1 MELSY
6 FMQTQTA
13 QVKSRI
19 QFQVPALERNGN
31 GNGNGNGNEKATI
44 ASKPKSAPPSQAQA
58 QAQAKRAEQIVL
70 LTKYYEDLQQLVQQA
85 RNDGLFLSEAEAEA
99 EAKSEAVSE
108 AAAVV
113 GAGESESESEGV
125 EKNANAGQP
134 QISIWERRQL
144 KRREFLAHLQA
155 RQADF
160 SKILTPLEE
169 ALKQLRELIYE
180 IASSFTVGL
189 TLDIWSKSGF
199 KFDAAK
205 RQEKEK
211 EDEAKL
217 KLKNMRSENAQ
228 YVSDALNLRWLAYQA
243 SQAPDLLKH
252 IGTVYSV
259 KPFPVDVSAL
269 PVEIASFINSVNA
282 MWHTNNTTNTNP
294 TGNMAP
300 EPKSKVTPGNKEKE
314 EKEARSQGR
323 SGYGVK
329 VEANNPNLPQLG
341 NSTTVRLEPEPEPEQ
356 AGGNT
361 ESQPQPQPQSGANQD
376 KEWWQYYGIDAGSDL
391 DQADVSKTES
401 KSDSTSSSISTTSSS
416 IPLFGLS
423 GKELQFSPRP
433 TLCIGRPGAGGAYD
447 LENCALADM
456 RRSDT
461 ENIGKGNSGHR
472 WNSVVLVDSSSS
484 GERIDDILDRL
495 PATHDKLTCL
505 VDPTDTER
513 VTNLSLDDMA
523 RLIDKGAN
531 IFYRLPSGAGAGA
544 GAGKT
549 QQQELRANI
558 LKDLL
563 RVFRMRSYNQ
573 PAAEL
578 RRLVSVYFDEWEW
591 LTTPPGFNFESLKI
605 TLAQICEGGGLPFI
619 VTKDA
624 AGAVQFLREV
634 YPNSAPDAAPDAAPT
649 STSTTHATTATED
662 ARTTKRTDYNYNL
675 IVKALPANQTLREY
689 YAKLLARLGVD
700 DKECSGSGNKESWSV
715 EAILSKFRGLPP
727 FGGVGYFPCP
737 CPCSSVYIQAQPQS
751 AASSHS
757 PATVSACTCTTSPEQ
772 QKHACN
778 LVVLRTLYQELN
790 PSRAE
795 TEPEA
800 EVEEVEEPLQL
811 IEELTRHLWHRG
823 KLKWIINPSRNKTE
837 FQLAGLSLDN
847 YTSNSAAIRHLQR
860 WLIEL
865 ESVPLENGQRQR
877 KFEGLSEADW
887 QLYRAARYGRDQALT
902 NYIIA
907 NPDIVANF
915 RQRVIMLSRLQ
926 WGTPIAEARAKER
939 R

>member
-13 QVKSRI
+13 QLKSRI
-19 QFQVPALERNGN
+19 QFQVPALERYENESGSGN
-31 GNGNGNGNEKATI
+31 APF
-44 ASKPKSAPPSQAQA
+44 ASEPKSAPPSPSQD
-58 QAQAKRAEQIVL
+58 QAQAKRVEQFVL
-70 LTKYYEDLQQLVQQA
+70 LTKYYEELQQLVQQA
-85 RNDGLFLSEAEAEA
+85 RTDGLFLSEAEPEPREA
-99 EAKSEAVSE
+99 SGE
-108 AAAVV
+108 AAA
-113 GAGESESESEGV
+113 AGTGESESEGV
-125 EKNANAGQP
+125 EKSAWEAEKSLWEWSQP
-134 QISIWERRQL
+134 
-144 KRREFLAHLQA
+144 KRREFLTHIQA
-155 RQADF
+155 RQAEL

-189 TLDIWSKSGF
+189 TLDIWSKSGL

-205 RQEKEK
+205 RQEKEKEK

-259 KPFPVDVSAL
+259 KPVPVDVSAL

-282 MWHTNNTTNTNP
+282 MWHTNTTTNTNP
-294 TGNMAP
+294 VA
-300 EPKSKVTPGNKEKE
+300 KKVADTATITN
-314 EKEARSQGR
+314 
-323 SGYGVK
+323 K
-329 VEANNPNLPQLG
+329 VEANNLNLPQLG
-341 NSTTVRLEPEPEPEQ
+341 SSTTVRLGPEVEVEA

-361 ESQPQPQPQSGANQD
+361 ESQSQLQSQPQSGAN

-391 DQADVSKTES
+391 DQAHVSKSES
-401 KSDSTSSSISTTSSS
+401 SSDSPSSSISTTTSSV
-416 IPLFGLS
+416 PLFGLS

-433 TLCIGRPGAGGAYD
+433 TLCIERPGAGGVYD

-461 ENIGKGNSGHR
+461 ENIGKGNSGHS

-484 GERIDDILDRL
+484 GERIGDILDRL

-513 VTNLSLDDMA
+513 VTDLSLDDIT

-531 IFYRLPSGAGAGA
+531 IFYRLPSGTGA

-549 QQQELRANI
+549 QQHELRANI

-573 PAAEL
+573 SAAEL

-591 LTTPPGFNFESLKI
+591 LTTTPGFNFESLKI

-619 VTKDA
+619 VTKDV

-634 YPNSAPDAAPDAAPT
+634 YPNSAPDAAPT
-649 STSTTHATTATED
+649 STSTTTSTTHATTATED

-727 FGGVGYFPCP
+727 FGGVGYFPSP
-737 CPCSSVYIQAQPQS
+737 CPCSSPYIQAQPQP

-778 LVVLRTLYQELN
+778 LVVLRTLYQELS

-795 TEPEA
+795 TEPEV
-800 EVEEVEEPLQL
+800 ETEEVEESPQL

-926 WGTPIAEARAKER
+926 WGTPLAEARAKER